1 MRGSKRATPR
11 SFQSAGS
18 THETKRG
25 KLPPLREG
33 FAIPRAGIPVGTP
46 AQEPCKLGGGRKPY
60 GRGSAAL
67 ALAHI
72 ANPKACSSALRQDV
86 SAETTKGPTASRR
99 QLWQELA
106 CKAGFGDPFR
116 LEPDMIFQVMGAL
129 KLANFRSAQLY
140 LDTAKSQHIAAGYLW
155 SDQLQQCYRAAVR
168 SCNRHLGNPKQ
179 AAPLP
184 LAELSTLQGADPI
197 AKGGP
202 RWPARSALLASWW
215 LLREIE
221 ASNAIREHITVNKTE
236 KKIEWRLPCSK
247 TDWRALG
254 ATRSHTCSCELA
266 PSSHCPYHNMVAQ
279 LECID
284 PEPSAPVFPGADGY
298 PATKSG
304 WADTFEEL
312 GKMLQL
318 PITYPN
324 GARCFTGHTARA
336 TGAVHLAS
344 CQVELWR
351 VQLFGRW
358 GSQVFLQYIRD
369 APLKQLDKLALETSV
384 HLSLSTAKSQ
394 LQDLLR
400 RAEAGLSTAVA
411 CPTAEMLADCEAAA
425 TELAP
430 PKPTDV
436 IGEKILLMVLFNAQ
450 QWGVFGLVSNL
461 GSIVLRLLFAPI
473 EEIAYSVFS
482 AASLD
487 PEKPESRK
495 AQVSLLRALLL
506 LQGGVGWLGLCFG
519 PSFSETAVRI
529 LYGQEWA
536 ASEAPVVLAA
546 YCAFLF
552 FASLNGIFEAFMY
565 SQCSPAWV
573 RQCNFWQVG
582 ISLVLLLVSWVGQ
595 SAGPIA
601 LVLANSLAMLL
612 RAALGCIFAYRHLQP
627 SWTELRLGPVGQ
639 LFCLL
644 ALGSRVTAMLVSP
657 VMGPRQIVLAVSSA
671 VIAIATAGLLCKGEL
686 AATLRAIRRGKQT

>member
-1 MRGSKRATPR
+1 MADVFRGIGAVVSTQVLSRALTFILNVLVARLASP
-11 SFQSAGS
+11 SAYGVGYVS
-18 THETKRG
+18 LQLLSNLVLFFAK
-25 KLPPLREG
+25 EG
-33 FAIPRAGIPVGTP
+33 FRKVALRTSAEDDLGLQSSANLGWMGT
-46 AQEPCKLGGGRKPY
+46 A
-60 GRGSAAL
+60 SAAVL
-67 ALAHI
+67 AVPLATHWFRSD
-72 ANPKACSSALRQDV
+72 PSSAVGYQGAVLLV
-86 SAETTKGPTASRR
+86 AFASV
-99 QLWQELA
+99 
-106 CKAGFGDPFR
+106 
-116 LEPDMIFQVMGAL
+116 LEG
-129 KLANFRSAQLY
+129 
-140 LDTAKSQHIAAGYLW
+140 
-155 SDQLQQCYRAAVR
+155 
-168 SCNRHLGNPKQ
+168 
-179 AAPLP
+179 
-184 LAELSTLQGADPI
+184 LAEPFVVLTLAAQ
-197 AKGGP
+197 KFE
-202 RWPARSALLASWW
+202 R
-215 LLREIE
+215 
-221 ASNAIREHITVNKTE
+221 
-236 KKIEWRLPCSK
+236 
-247 TDWRALG
+247 RALG
-254 ATRSHTCSCELA
+254 EAGAILA
-266 PSSHCPYHNMVAQ
+266 RT
-279 LECID
+279 I
-284 PEPSAPVFPGADGY
+284 G
-298 PATKSG
+298 
-304 WADTFEEL
+304 
-312 GKMLQL
+312 MLL
-318 PITYPN
+318 
-324 GARCFTGHTARA
+324 FT
-336 TGAVHLAS
+336 
-344 CQVELWR
+344 
-351 VQLFGRW
+351 
-358 GSQVFLQYIRD
+358 
-369 APLKQLDKLALETSV
+369 LALDDVPLAFASSQMIYALV
-384 HLSLSTAKSQ
+384 WLGWIAWPFLWQKDSTWKP
-394 LQDLLR
+394 
-400 RAEAGLSTAVA
+400 AGTKEGLVSKHHQTLFWEFAGMV
-411 CPTAEMLADCEAAA
+411 MLKLGL
-425 TELAP
+425 TE
-430 PKPTDV
+430 
-436 IGEKILLMVLFNAQ
+436 GEKILLMVLFNAQ